1 MRDEKQLTSLLR
13 TLLDRPARAGPPSLP
28 QGLQDLYDGDLYF
41 PDAPSQGP
49 YVIANFV
56 TALDGTVSYKLPG
69 QASGST
75 ISGSNAAD
83 RFIMALLRA
92 SADAVMIGSHTLH
105 DTDAGGLWIP
115 AETYPGASDLF
126 ANYRRNVLRAQDYP
140 LVVVVSGS
148 GRLDLTRAVFQ
159 APRVRTLIVT
169 SAAGEKELARREV
182 RSLPSV
188 QLAVLNDVSGEID
201 PLDILRLF
209 ASQFGIRRLLHEGG
223 PTLFGKFLAAR
234 AVDELF
240 LTLSPQIA
248 GRLPQTV
255 RPGLVEQV
263 EFLPSTAPWF
273 DLLAVKQQGQ
283 HLYLR
288 YRYSGTRP

>member
-1 MRDEKQLTSLLR
+1 MGDETRPTPLLQ
-13 TLLDRPARAGPPSLP
+13 TLLDRAAQAGPPSLP
-28 QGLQDLYDGDLYF
+28 HELRDLYDGDLHF
-41 PDAPSQGP
+41 PAAPSQGP

-56 TALDGTVSYKLPG
+56 TALDGTASYKLPG

-75 ISGSNAAD
+75 ISGSNPAD

-92 SADAVMIGSHTLH
+92 SVDAVMIGSHTLH
-105 DTDAGGLWIP
+105 DTDAGGLWTP
-115 AETYPGASDLF
+115 AETYSGASDLF

-140 LVVVVSGS
+140 LVAVVSGS
-148 GRLDLTRAVFQ
+148 GGLDLTRAVFQ
-159 APRVRTLIVT
+159 APGVRTLIVT
-169 SAAGEKELARREV
+169 SAAGEKELARRDV

-188 QLAVLNDVSGEID
+188 RLAVLNDVSGEID

-209 ASQFGIRRLLHEGG
+209 ASQFGIRHLLHEGG

-248 GRLPQTV
+248 GRLPQTA

-263 EFLPSTAPWF
+263 EFLPRTAPWF
-273 DLLAVKQQGQ
+273 DLLSVKQQGQ